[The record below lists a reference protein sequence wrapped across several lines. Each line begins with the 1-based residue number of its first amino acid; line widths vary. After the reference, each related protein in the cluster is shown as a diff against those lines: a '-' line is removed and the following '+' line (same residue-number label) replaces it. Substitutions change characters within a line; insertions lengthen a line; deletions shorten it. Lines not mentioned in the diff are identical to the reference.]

1 VFVCR
6 LSLLLWAKR
15 RAIQIRL
22 HPSVLYGPSGRPPFV
37 EARFPCPFSGSTIQ
51 RWIIR
56 PAASEFLRRASQ
68 FWRYRHVVLSG
79 SQTIDPNQ
87 WPADQR
93 GLFERFI
100 DHSRRLHV
108 CRLSLMVAAVGLVL
122 AAGSA
127 SAAHRSGFWGSRYC
141 LQGQTYGYPG
151 HCQFSTFQSCQAS
164 ASGTP
169 AGELTEIRIGV
180 ATRKLTADNTLQL
193 LGAGLAVARAACRCG
208 IA

>member
-1 VFVCR
+1 
-6 LSLLLWAKR
+6 
-15 RAIQIRL
+15 
-22 HPSVLYGPSGRPPFV
+22 
-37 EARFPCPFSGSTIQ
+37 
-51 RWIIR
+51 
-56 PAASEFLRRASQ
+56 
-68 FWRYRHVVLSG
+68 
-79 SQTIDPNQ
+79 
-87 WPADQR
+87 
-93 GLFERFI
+93 
-100 DHSRRLHV
+100 V

-193 LGAGLAVARAACRCG
+193 LGAG
-208 IA
+208 

>member
-1 VFVCR
+1 M
-6 LSLLLWAKR
+6 
-15 RAIQIRL
+15 
-22 HPSVLYGPSGRPPFV
+22 PSFTNGG
-37 EARFPCPFSGSTIQ
+37 
-51 RWIIR
+51 
-56 PAASEFLRRASQ
+56 
-68 FWRYRHVVLSG
+68 
-79 SQTIDPNQ
+79 
-87 WPADQR
+87 
-93 GLFERFI
+93 
-100 DHSRRLHV
+100 
-108 CRLSLMVAAVGLVL
+108 AVGLVL

-193 LGAGLAVARAACRCG
+193 LGAAKPSLAQLLDVALPEMERRYERQFQ
-208 IA
+208 